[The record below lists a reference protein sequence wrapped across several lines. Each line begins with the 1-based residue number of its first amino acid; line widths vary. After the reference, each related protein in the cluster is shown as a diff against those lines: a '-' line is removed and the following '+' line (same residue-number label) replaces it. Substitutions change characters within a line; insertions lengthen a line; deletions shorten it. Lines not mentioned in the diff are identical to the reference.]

1 MPTAFAGLGKFRR
14 LRGGLVARRH
24 HVGARELVKLEANC
38 RNLEIGACLC
48 SLLWQAGAEVWG
60 AGAAAL
66 KIVSR
71 PWDLRALFVSSYVPY
86 VSRFV
91 SYTTLCLAK
100 LAPHLMLLLFLLKT
114 AAVAAG
120 DSGAAAL

>member
-1 MPTAFAGLGKFRR
+1 M
-14 LRGGLVARRH
+14 
-24 HVGARELVKLEANC
+24 
-38 RNLEIGACLC
+38 
-48 SLLWQAGAEVWG
+48 WG

-66 KIVSR
+66 KIVSH
-71 PWDLRALFVSSYVPY
+71 PGDLRALFVSSYVPY

-100 LAPHLMLLLFLLKT
+100 LAPYLMLLVLLLKT

-120 DSGAAAL
+120 DSGVAAL